1 MSLGLGKLFFDVLW
15 FLTSHH
21 PRSPRLR
28 SLPDILFLVA
38 GLPWKVGANA
48 ITSSDP

>member
-1 MSLGLGKLFFDVLW
+1 MSLGLGELFSDVLW

-21 PRSPRLR
+21 SRSPRLR

-48 ITSSDP
+48 IAPSNP